1 MMYKKI
7 ICLLSIL
14 IIFLGFV
21 GCDLEPIERA
31 EQPHLYWKDIDVVVE
46 NVEKQHWFATT
57 HRYQLS
63 ITVYNQEY
71 NLRKTIDSSS
81 SGMFTPQHWNIE
93 QGDIIK
99 AQLYSW
105 VIDSTGEVVKRE
117 IHSLK

>member
-1 MMYKKI
+1 MV
-7 ICLLSIL
+7 LLCISS
-14 IIFLGFV
+14 V
-21 GCDLEPIERA
+21 GCDLEPVEKV

-46 NVEKQHWFATT
+46 NVEKKHWFATT

-63 ITVYNQEY
+63 VTVYSQEY
-71 NLRKTIDSSS
+71 DLKKTIDSSS
-81 SGMFTPQHWNIE
+81 SGMFTPQHWNVK